1 MLTYLRTQLQTYII
15 MKKGKT
21 STTTVLLHNEEPN
34 NQNLAKYVAQKK
46 GITEKHIAVVVVEDW
61 DYVAVNNYQASV
73 YCGPN
78 APATGPMPQRDII
91 VRVKYRVLV
100 PGKIIS

>member
-1 MLTYLRTQLQTYII
+1 MLTYLRMQLHKIHD
-15 MKKGKT
+15 MKKGKIN
-21 STTTVLLHNEEPN
+21 TTTVLLHNETPN
-34 NQNLAKYVAQKK
+34 NKNLARYVAEKK
-46 GITEKHIAVVVVEDW
+46 GITAKHLAVVVVEDW
-61 DYVAVNNYQASV
+61 DYVSVNNYEASV

-100 PGKIIS
+100 PGKIIA